1 MQIVFW
7 GAQPWQSGVV
17 GNMIGTAFMMSE
29 LYGGRSLMMQTRLS
43 CPDLDYA
50 LFPDSGGSHIR
61 EEGRYFQE
69 IGLDAVL
76 NDAILKFQ
84 QKERF
89 SRHVLEVKR
98 DRIYYLPGTYKNNR
112 EVFEH
117 HLFHHLESVLET
129 AEYFGENLFL
139 DCSGE
144 SGLVCERMMELADV
158 IVINVPQSPHQIEKL
173 PSLILGKEEKLIYLI
188 GQHNEKSKYHINNI
202 RRRYH
207 IPKEQIA
214 AIPYNVEFD
223 DALSEGKSVRFLE
236 QNSSIKKKDF
246 NYELI
251 QELREAAKL
260 IQKKAEQKKEQERE
274 KEV

>member
-17 GNMIGTAFMMSE
+17 GNMIGTAFMMTE
-29 LYGGRSLMMQTRLS
+29 LCGSRSLMMQTRFS

-50 LFPDSGGSHIR
+50 LFPDCGGSHIR

-89 SRHVLEVKR
+89 PRHIMEVKK
-98 DRIYYLPGTYKNNR
+98 DRLYYLPGTYKHNR

-117 HLFHHLESVLET
+117 HLLNHLELVLEA

-144 SGLVCERMMELADV
+144 SGMVCERIMELADV
-158 IVINVPQSPHQIEKL
+158 IVINVPQNPHQIEKL

-236 QNSSIKKKDF
+236 QNLSVKKKDF

-251 QELREAAKL
+251 QELREATEL
-260 IQKKAEQKKEQERE
+260 IIKKAEQRTEERNGT
-274 KEV
+274 